1 MQKATK
7 VMLKGLLIFE
17 FVVYHFEREIQI
29 LIIKENQGCVD
40 RAMLTISFIIKRT
53 NGAVPR
59 NSKQLNVQ

>member
-1 MQKATK
+1 L
-7 VMLKGLLIFE
+7 VFE

-40 RAMLTISFIIKRT
+40 RAMLAPRFIITRT

-59 NSKQLNVQ
+59 NSKIGMFKTNN